1 MEDMR
6 SDTEPRAAE
15 LEAAGT
21 SNRFVSVDGVRIH
34 YLDAPG
40 GSPPIVMLHG
50 LSANAYCF
58 SGLVGEGLSPT
69 FRIIAPDLR
78 GRGRTDKPAT
88 GYSMA
93 EHAADVIGLLDA
105 LGLDRVILAGHS
117 FGGYVAIYLA
127 SKFPERIEKLI
138 VIDAAITLNPRVNE
152 LLKPSLDRLT
162 RVSPSVDAYISEARD
177 APHLAGFWDAHI
189 EQFFRAEIQE
199 NADGTAQSATSASA
213 IGQAMLGLRSEPWL
227 ELVKSVKQ
235 PVLFLNA
242 VGAYGPPGTPALV
255 EPEYARATADA
266 FPNVRYVV
274 VPGNHM
280 TMVFGPGAAAVNRE
294 IERFVLGD
302 ASAGQ

>member
-1 MEDMR
+1 MR
-6 SDTEPRAAE
+6 TDTEPRVAAV
-15 LEAAGT
+15 G
-21 SNRFVSVDGVRIH
+21 SSDRFLSVNGVRIH
-34 YLDAPG
+34 YVDTPG
-40 GSPPIVMLHG
+40 GSPAIVMLHG
-50 LSANAYCF
+50 LSANARCF
-58 SGLVGEGLSPT
+58 AGLIAAGLSPA
-69 FRIIAPDLR
+69 FRVIAPDLR
-78 GRGRTDKPAT
+78 GRGKTDKPLT
-88 GYSMA
+88 GYTMA
-93 EHAADVIGLLDA
+93 DHAGDVLALLDA
-105 LGLDRVILAGHS
+105 LGLERVTLAGHS

-127 SKFPERIEKLI
+127 SKFPERVEKLI
-138 VIDAAITLNPRVNE
+138 VIDAAITLNPRVGE

-162 RVSPSVDAYISEARD
+162 RISPSVDAYLSEARD

-189 EQFFRAEIQE
+189 EQYFRAEIQE

-213 IGQAMLGLRSEPWL
+213 IGQAMVGLRSEPWL

-280 TMVFGPGAAAVNRE
+280 TMVFGPGAVAVNRE
-294 IERFVLGD
+294 IERFVLGE
-302 ASAGQ
+302 A